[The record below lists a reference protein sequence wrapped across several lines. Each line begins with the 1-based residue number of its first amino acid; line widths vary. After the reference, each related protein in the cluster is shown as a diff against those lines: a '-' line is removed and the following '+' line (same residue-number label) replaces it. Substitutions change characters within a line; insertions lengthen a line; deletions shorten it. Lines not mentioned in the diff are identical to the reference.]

1 MGIYAATTRRTLD
14 GKNPTGWIPEQ
25 RITVAQAVH
34 AYTIGSAFAEHQETV
49 KGSIE
54 PGKLADLV
62 VLSDDI
68 FTIQPEA
75 IEKTRVDMTIFDGK
89 VIYQR

>member
-1 MGIYAATTRRTLD
+1 M
-14 GKNPTGWIPEQ
+14 
-25 RITVAQAVH
+25 
-34 AYTIGSAFAEHQETV
+34 GSAFAEHQGTV
-49 KGSIE
+49 KGFIE

-68 FTIQPEA
+68 FTIPPEA
-75 IEKTRVDMTIFDGK
+75 IEKTKVDMTIFDGK

>member
-1 MGIYAATTRRTLD
+1 MISAKWGVSENNRKAKYYAITRR
-14 GKNPTGWIPEQ
+14 
-25 RITVAQAVH
+25 
-34 AYTIGSAFAEHQETV
+34 GSKAFAEHQEAV

-68 FTIQPEA
+68 FSIPPEA
-75 IEKTRVDMTIFDGK
+75 IEKTRVEMTIFDGK
-89 VIYQR
+89 VIYQRK

>member
-1 MGIYAATTRRTLD
+1 
-14 GKNPTGWIPEQ
+14 
-25 RITVAQAVH
+25 VH
-34 AYTIGSAFAEHQETV
+34 AYTVGSAFAEHQETV

-68 FTIQPEA
+68 FTIPPEA
-75 IEKTRVDMTIFDGK
+75 IEKARVDMTVFDGRVVYERK
-89 VIYQR
+89 